1 MVTLVTKARPN
12 ILYRTKAR
20 PNILYRT
27 KARHNVL
34 YLTRSRPTV
43 LYRTKVRPNI
53 LYRTKVWP
61 NALCRATTANKG
73 NIDHMMCQS
82 EILHRRC
89 PVEDWVFFINHFWV
103 SKLFSA
109 DTRANFGRLKDP
121 WPRSRPPNSETRF

>member
-1 MVTLVTKARPN
+1 MCFIIITVETRLWRAKTTAKKWHFLVIWALDCFFEKWDSFWRALRPAAGEFTVVREKN
-12 ILYRTKAR
+12 ITIWA
-20 PNILYRT
+20 
-27 KARHNVL
+27 
-34 YLTRSRPTV
+34 
-43 LYRTKVRPNI
+43 
-53 LYRTKVWP
+53 
-61 NALCRATTANKG
+61 ANKG
-73 NIDHMMCQS
+73 NIDHRMCQS